1 MSLPSVF
8 QLIFLFAFV
17 LTVFLIIQNPQR
29 AFGVNPD
36 NPFYPWKRWTWK
48 AMPPN
53 WESKLL
59 QLLSY
64 LALFALLA
72 AYAWF
77 KQRGW
82 VAVFSAMISVNF
94 AAHAVRIVV
103 KRINLGSPGG
113 NQGRADF

>member
-17 LTVFLIIQNPQR
+17 LTVFLTIRRPQR
-29 AFGVNPD
+29 FGIDPND
-36 NPFYPWKRWTWK
+36 PFYPWKRWTWK

-53 WESKLL
+53 WKSKLL
-59 QLLSY
+59 QLLFW
-64 LALFALLA
+64 LAAFALVA
-72 AYAWF
+72 AYALF

-82 VAVFSAMISVNF
+82 VAVFSAMMSVNF

-103 KRINLGSPGG
+103 KRINLGSLGG
-113 NQGRADF
+113 ADFERSGR

>member
-29 AFGVNPD
+29 AFGINPD

-53 WESKLL
+53 WKSKLS
-59 QLLSY
+59 QLLFW
-64 LALFALLA
+64 LATFALVA
-72 AYAWF
+72 AYALL
-77 KQRGW
+77 KQREW
-82 VAVFSAMISVNF
+82 AAVFSAMMSVNF
-94 AAHAVRIVV
+94 AAHAVRIV
-103 KRINLGSPGG
+103 IFLE
-113 NQGRADF
+113 